1 MSNDN
6 DGFSVILLLVYLW
19 PVWLLII
26 TYFTG
31 RHIER
36 KHYADIEAREAA
48 LRHIMVIAVKKPP
61 QDFSGGDLVY
71 AGVVVSSDYFRRMLA
86 AFRNFFG
93 GNIRSYETLLDRA
106 RREAVL
112 RLKEQAVAKGANA
125 VLNFKLETA
134 SLGNIH
140 QQQQGGAVGT
150 VEVLAYGTAGRLSQ
164 PAQTPRQ

>member
-6 DGFSVILLLVYLW
+6 DGFSVILLLIYLW

-48 LRHIMVIAVKKPP
+48 LRHIMVIPVKKTP

-71 AGVVVSSDYFRRMLA
+71 AGQM
-86 AFRNFFG
+86 
-93 GNIRSYETLLDRA
+93 
-106 RREAVL
+106 
-112 RLKEQAVAKGANA
+112 
-125 VLNFKLETA
+125 
-134 SLGNIH
+134 
-140 QQQQGGAVGT
+140 
-150 VEVLAYGTAGRLSQ
+150 
-164 PAQTPRQ
+164 PC

>member
-1 MSNDN
+1 
-6 DGFSVILLLVYLW
+6 
-19 PVWLLII
+19 
-26 TYFTG
+26 
-31 RHIER
+31 
-36 KHYADIEAREAA
+36 
-48 LRHIMVIAVKKPP
+48 MVIAVKKPP

-112 RLKEQAVAKGANA
+112 RLKEQAAAKGANA

-140 QQQQGGAVGT
+140 QPQQGGAVGT

-164 PAQTPRQ
+164 QAQTPRQ

>member
-6 DGFSVILLLVYLW
+6 DGFSIILLLVYLW
-19 PVWLLII
+19 PIWLLLI

-61 QDFSGGDLVY
+61 QDFSGGELVY

-86 AFRNFFG
+86 AFRNFF
-93 GNIRSYETLLDRA
+93 EK
-106 RREAVL
+106 L
-112 RLKEQAVAKGANA
+112 R
-125 VLNFKLETA
+125 
-134 SLGNIH
+134 
-140 QQQQGGAVGT
+140 
-150 VEVLAYGTAGRLSQ
+150 VEK
-164 PAQTPRQ
+164 QTIQ

>member
-6 DGFSVILLLVYLW
+6 DGFSVILLLIYLW

-61 QDFSGGDLVY
+61 Q
-71 AGVVVSSDYFRRMLA
+71 ALA
-86 AFRNFFG
+86 A
-93 GNIRSYETLLDRA
+93 GNWFMQESSFPAIISAVCWQRSA
-106 RREAVL
+106 IFS
-112 RLKEQAVAKGANA
+112 VAISAATKPCSTVRGAKPYCA
-125 VLNFKLETA
+125 
-134 SLGNIH
+134 
-140 QQQQGGAVGT
+140 
-150 VEVLAYGTAGRLSQ
+150 
-164 PAQTPRQ
+164 

>member
-6 DGFSVILLLVYLW
+6 DGFSVILLLIYLW

-61 QDFSGGDLVY
+61 QDFRGGICLRGSRRFQRLFPPY
-71 AGVVVSSDYFRRMLA
+71 AGSVPQFFRRQYPQLRNLA
-86 AFRNFFG
+86 RPRAARSRTASKRTGCSERGKCRVELQIGNSLFRQ
-93 GNIRSYETLLDRA
+93 YPPAAA
-106 RREAVL
+106 RR
-112 RLKEQAVAKGANA
+112 R
-125 VLNFKLETA
+125 
-134 SLGNIH
+134 SR
-140 QQQQGGAVGT
+140 
-150 VEVLAYGTAGRLSQ
+150 YG
-164 PAQTPRQ
+164 

>member
-6 DGFSVILLLVYLW
+6 DGFSIILLLVYLW

-61 QDFSGGDLVY
+61 QDFSGGELVY
-71 AGVVVSSDYFRRMLA
+71 AGVVVSSDYKRTGCSERGKCRVELQIGNGLFRQYPPA
-86 AFRNFFG
+86 A
-93 GNIRSYETLLDRA
+93 A
-106 RREAVL
+106 RRCS
-112 RLKEQAVAKGANA
+112 R
-125 VLNFKLETA
+125 
-134 SLGNIH
+134 
-140 QQQQGGAVGT
+140 
-150 VEVLAYGTAGRLSQ
+150 YG
-164 PAQTPRQ
+164 

>member
-48 LRHIMVIAVKKPP
+48 LRHIMVIAVKNRRRTLAAGIWFTRESSFQRLFPP
-61 QDFSGGDLVY
+61 Y
-71 AGVVVSSDYFRRMLA
+71 AGSVPQFFRR
-86 AFRNFFG
+86 
-93 GNIRSYETLLDRA
+93 
-106 RREAVL
+106 
-112 RLKEQAVAKGANA
+112 
-125 VLNFKLETA
+125 
-134 SLGNIH
+134 
-140 QQQQGGAVGT
+140 
-150 VEVLAYGTAGRLSQ
+150 
-164 PAQTPRQ
+164 